1 LVIAAN
7 NGGGKE
13 RKNMTNFIQVLTAIG
28 SKDDAQ
34 KIAASAVGKRLAA
47 CAQVIGP
54 ITSTYWWQGAIETA
68 EEWLCLL
75 KTREDL
81 YTDLE
86 QDIRA
91 NHPYDVPEIVAMPV
105 VAGNAS
111 YLAWIL
117 GETQKTG

>member
-1 LVIAAN
+1 
-7 NGGGKE
+7 
-13 RKNMTNFIQVLTAIG
+13 MTRFIQVLTAIG

-34 KIAASAVGKRLAA
+34 KIAVSAVGKRLTA

-54 ITSTYWWQGAIETA
+54 ITSTYQWQGAIETA

-81 YTDLE
+81 STDLE

-105 VAGNAS
+105 VAGNAG
-111 YLAWIL
+111 YLSWIL
-117 GETQKTG
+117 GETQ

>member
-1 LVIAAN
+1 
-7 NGGGKE
+7 
-13 RKNMTNFIQVLTAIG
+13 MTNFIQVLTAIG

-34 KIAASAVGKRLAA
+34 KIATSAVGKRLAA

-54 ITSTYWWQGAIETA
+54 ITSTYWWQGAMETA

-81 YTDLE
+81 YADLE

-91 NHPYDVPEIVAMPV
+91 NHPYDMPEIVAMPV
-105 VAGNAS
+105 IAGNAN

-117 GETQKTG
+117 SETRKTDT